1 LGDHVVFEGGIA
13 QRAIER
19 EHISMRKLIVSEWVS
34 LDGVFDADTMKE
46 WFHPYNSKDRQ
57 ERITE
62 MVLSSDAFLFGRVT
76 YEMLAGYWP
85 KVKNNDNG
93 DLEVANR
100 LNSAPKYVVSSTLK
114 RAEWSNSTIINN
126 GAVKKIT
133 DLKQQPGH
141 NLLVFGSATL
151 VESLIDADLIDEYR
165 LLVHP
170 IIMGSGKRA
179 FKDGMATAK
188 LTLGETKT
196 LSSGVIALCYQR
208 AKN

>member
-1 LGDHVVFEGGIA
+1 
-13 QRAIER
+13 
-19 EHISMRKLIVSEWVS
+19 MRKLVVSEWMS
-34 LDGVFDADTMKE
+34 LDGIFDADTMKE

-57 ERITE
+57 ERITQ
-62 MVLSSDAFLFGRVT
+62 MVLASDVFLFGRVT

-85 KVKNNDNG
+85 NVTTNDNG

-114 RAEWSNSTIINN
+114 QAEWSNSTIINTS
-126 GAVKKIT
+126 AVTEIAN
-133 DLKQQPGH
+133 LKQQAGH
-141 NLLVFGSATL
+141 NNILVFGSATL
-151 VESLIDADLIDEYR
+151 VYALMDADLIDEYR

-179 FKDGMATAK
+179 FNDGMATTK
-188 LTLGETKT
+188 LTLGESKT
-196 LSSGVIALCYQR
+196 LSSGVISLCYQR

>member
-1 LGDHVVFEGGIA
+1 
-13 QRAIER
+13 
-19 EHISMRKLIVSEWVS
+19 MRKLVVSEWIT

-62 MVLSSDAFLFGRVT
+62 MVLASDAFLFGRVT

-85 KVKNNDNG
+85 NVKTNDNG

-114 RAEWSNSTIINN
+114 QADWSNSTIIKN
-126 GAVKKIT
+126 GVVKTIT

-141 NLLVFGSATL
+141 DILLFGSATL
-151 VESLIDADLIDEYR
+151 VDSLMRTDLIDEYR

-170 IIMGSGKRA
+170 ILMGSGKRA
-179 FKDGMATAK
+179 FKDGIATTK
-188 LTLGETKT
+188 LTLSGTTT
-196 LSSGVIALCYQR
+196 LSSGVMALCYQR
-208 AKN
+208 ARNEPVQIT

>member
-1 LGDHVVFEGGIA
+1 
-13 QRAIER
+13 
-19 EHISMRKLIVSEWVS
+19 MRQLVVSEWIS

-57 ERITE
+57 ERITAL
-62 MVLSSDAFLFGRVT
+62 VLASDAFLFGRVT

-114 RAEWSNSTIINN
+114 QTEWSNSTIINN
-126 GAVKKIT
+126 NAVKTII

-141 NLLVFGSATL
+141 NILVFGSATL
-151 VESLIDADLIDEYR
+151 VESLMGADLIDEYR

-170 IIMGSGKRA
+170 IIMGSGTRA
-179 FKDGMATAK
+179 FKDGMTTTK
-188 LTLGETKT
+188 LTLGETTT
-196 LSSGVIALCYQR
+196 LSSGVVSLCYQR
-208 AKN
+208 AK